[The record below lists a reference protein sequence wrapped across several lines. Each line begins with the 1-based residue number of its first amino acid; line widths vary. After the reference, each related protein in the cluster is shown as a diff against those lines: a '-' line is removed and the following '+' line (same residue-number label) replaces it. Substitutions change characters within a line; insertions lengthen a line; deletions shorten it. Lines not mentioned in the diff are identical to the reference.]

1 MTESYT
7 KLHVGKES
15 KITPSKESLDFILSY
30 SKSVEVKKKGIKK
43 VLIHLN

>member
-7 KLHVGKES
+7 KLPVGKES
-15 KITPSKESLDFILSY
+15 KIVPNKASLDFILGY
-30 SKSVEVKKKGIKK
+30 SKSVEVKKKGAKK